1 MVFTLGPVNLMLKPE
16 WTENNKQK
24 MMQENKEGERKD
36 KPEQDENQ
44 TSRGWEER
52 IHFFFSVVTLCRF
65 SLNYI
70 NLSSRH
76 LFFS

>member
-1 MVFTLGPVNLMLKPE
+1 MLKPE
-16 WTENNKQK
+16 RTENNKQK

-52 IHFFFSVVTLCRF
+52 IHFFFFCCDTL
-65 SLNYI
+65 
-70 NLSSRH
+70 
-76 LFFS
+76 